1 VIGVKVLPRSRPA
14 TSTGRVKSV
23 RGGAGRCKIA
33 IPRWSIVEQVKCECN
48 ESVRIGNFNISI
60 CCKSFF
66 SFFFFLDSKDF
77 LVAPMNVGTL
87 SNHVKLCVLIFSLFF
102 TKVLRSTIFNKI
114 SGPVTSLN
122 LNRKFVFFFFNR
134 NIVWKMIHLYKN

>member
-1 VIGVKVLPRSRPA
+1 VIGVKVLPHSCPA

-23 RGGAGRCKIA
+23 RGGAVRGRAGRCKIA
-33 IPRWSIVEQVKCECN
+33 IPRWSIVEQMKCECN

-66 SFFFFLDSKDF
+66 FFFLDSKDF
-77 LVAPMNVGTL
+77 SVAPMNVGTL

-114 SGPVTSLN
+114 RGPVTSLN
-122 LNRKFVFFFFNR
+122 LNRKFVFFFLIEILFG
-134 NIVWKMIHLYKN
+134 K